1 MIDFIF
7 MLPEGR
13 ANSRHF
19 VCPSVCLSFRPS
31 FCPSVLSKPFLPKP
45 WTKLDETSYMN
56 SLDIAPM
63 YFSRTFN
70 LTLCHGKRGL
80 NAKFQSLL
88 IFFFN
93 RFIFQ
98 VDALQWKKRGF
109 LAKFYIFTTIIHVYN

>member
-19 VCPSVCLSFRPS
+19 VCPSVCLLFRPS
-31 FCPSVLSKPFLPKP
+31 FCPSVLSKPFLPNP

-70 LTLCHGKRGL
+70 LTLCLGKRGL

-88 IFFFN
+88 IFFFLTHSFFKLTLCN
-93 RFIFQ
+93 E
-98 VDALQWKKRGF
+98 KKGVSCKI
-109 LAKFYIFTTIIHVYN
+109 LYFYYYNTCI